1 MAISVERTAKSY
13 LLRSS
18 FNVMSDLLSKLQKSN
33 LIATCPNC
41 QGEFLLSKTI
51 LFDGTKQF
59 PPKAEEKKLTLT
71 EELNEQNQEI
81 KDRLDALKKFKI
93 SVDKTSEARAIST
106 GLGKVMQNV
115 LPYYKDF
122 DSQVSLADCR
132 FIAAQLDIIV
142 FNGASNNHIKNI
154 TFMDAKTGAA
164 KLEKNQ
170 RQIRDAVN
178 DGKVRLELF

>member
-1 MAISVERTAKSY
+1 
-13 LLRSS
+13 
-18 FNVMSDLLSKLQKSN
+18 
-33 LIATCPNC
+33 
-41 QGEFLLSKTI
+41 
-51 LFDGTKQF
+51 
-59 PPKAEEKKLTLT
+59 
-71 EELNEQNQEI
+71 
-81 KDRLDALKKFKI
+81 
-93 SVDKTSEARAIST
+93 
-106 GLGKVMQNV
+106 MQNV

-142 FNGASNNHIKNI
+142 FEGASNNHIKNI

-170 RQIRDAVN
+170 RQIRDVVN

>member
-1 MAISVERTAKSY
+1 MNIIDE
-13 LLRSS
+13 
-18 FNVMSDLLSKLQKSN
+18 LQKPN
-33 LIATCPNC
+33 LIAECPNC
-41 QGEFLLSKTI
+41 HNEFQLSKTI

-59 PPKAEEKKLTLT
+59 PPKAEKKKLTLT

-93 SVDKTSEARAIST
+93 SVDKTSEARALST

-132 FIAAQLDIIV
+132 FLAAQLDIIV
-142 FNGASNNHIKNI
+142 FEGASNNHIKNI
-154 TFMDAKTGAA
+154 TFMDAKTGKAP
-164 KLEKNQ
+164 LQKNQ
-170 RQIRDAVN
+170 KQIRDAIN
-178 DGKVRLELF
+178 DGKVRSELF

>member
-1 MAISVERTAKSY
+1 MTSILEQ
-13 LLRSS
+13 
-18 FNVMSDLLSKLQKSN
+18 LQKSN
-33 LIATCPNC
+33 LIAQCPNC
-41 QGEFLLSKTI
+41 QGEFQLSKTI

-59 PPKAEEKKLTLT
+59 PPKAEKKKLTLT
-71 EELNEQNQEI
+71 EELDEQTQEI

>member
-1 MAISVERTAKSY
+1 MTSILEQ
-13 LLRSS
+13 
-18 FNVMSDLLSKLQKSN
+18 LQKSN
-33 LIATCPNC
+33 LIAQCPNC
-41 QGEFLLSKTI
+41 QGEFQLSKTI

-59 PPKAEEKKLTLT
+59 PPKAEKKKLTLT
-71 EELNEQNQEI
+71 EGLDEQNQEI
-81 KDRLDALKKFKI
+81 KDRLDALKKLKI
-93 SVDKTSEARAIST
+93 SVDKTSEARASST

-142 FNGASNNHIKNI
+142 FEGASNNDIKNI

-164 KLEKNQ
+164 KLDKNQ

>member
-1 MAISVERTAKSY
+1 MNIIDE
-13 LLRSS
+13 
-18 FNVMSDLLSKLQKSN
+18 LQKPN
-33 LIATCPNC
+33 LIAECPNC
-41 QGEFLLSKTI
+41 HDEFQLSKTI

-59 PPKAEEKKLTLT
+59 PPKAEKKKLTLT

-93 SVDKTSEARAIST
+93 SVDKTSEARALST

-132 FIAAQLDIIV
+132 FLAAQLDIIV
-142 FNGASNNHIKNI
+142 FEGASNNHIKNI
-154 TFMDAKTGAA
+154 TFMDAKTGKAPPQ
-164 KLEKNQ
+164 KNQ
-170 RQIRDAVN
+170 KQIRDAVN
-178 DGKVRLELF
+178 DGKVRSELF

>member
-1 MAISVERTAKSY
+1 MASI
-13 LLRSS
+13 L
-18 FNVMSDLLSKLQKSN
+18 DQLQKSN
-33 LIATCPNC
+33 LIAQCPNC
-41 QGEFLLSKTI
+41 GGEFQLSKTI

-59 PPKAEEKKLTLT
+59 PPKAEEKKLSLT

-81 KDRLDALKKFKI
+81 KDRLDALKKLKI

-122 DSQVSLADCR
+122 DNQVSLADCR

-142 FNGASNNHIKNI
+142 FDGASNNHIKNI

-164 KLEKNQ
+164 RLEKKQ

-178 DGKVRLELF
+178 DGKVRSELF

>member
-1 MAISVERTAKSY
+1 MNKILEQLK
-13 LLRSS
+13 
-18 FNVMSDLLSKLQKSN
+18 KSN
-33 LIATCPNC
+33 LTEKCTNC
-41 QGEFLLSKTI
+41 QGEFQLSKTT

-59 PPKAEEKKLTLT
+59 PPKAEKRKLTLT
-71 EELNEQNQEI
+71 EELDEQTQEI
-81 KDRLDALKKFKI
+81 KNRLDALKKFKT
-93 SVDKTSEARAIST
+93 SVDKTSEARALST
-106 GLGKVMQNV
+106 GLGKVMENV

-142 FNGASNNHIKNI
+142 FEGASNNNIKNI

-170 RQIRDAVN
+170 KQIRDAVN
-178 DGKVRLELF
+178 DGKVRSELF

>member
-1 MAISVERTAKSY
+1 M
-13 LLRSS
+13 
-18 FNVMSDLLSKLQKSN
+18 
-33 LIATCPNC
+33 
-41 QGEFLLSKTI
+41 
-51 LFDGTKQF
+51 FDGTKQF

-81 KDRLDALKKFKI
+81 KDRLDALKKLKI

-142 FNGASNNHIKNI
+142 FDGASNNYIKNI

>member
-1 MAISVERTAKSY
+1 M
-13 LLRSS
+13 
-18 FNVMSDLLSKLQKSN
+18 
-33 LIATCPNC
+33 
-41 QGEFLLSKTI
+41 
-51 LFDGTKQF
+51 FDGTKQF
-59 PPKAEEKKLTLT
+59 PPKAEEKKLSLT
-71 EELNEQNQEI
+71 EELNGQNQEI

>member
-1 MAISVERTAKSY
+1 MNIIDE
-13 LLRSS
+13 
-18 FNVMSDLLSKLQKSN
+18 LQKPN
-33 LIATCPNC
+33 LIAECPNC
-41 QGEFLLSKTI
+41 HDEFQLSKTI

-59 PPKAEEKKLTLT
+59 PPKAEKKKLTLA
-71 EELNEQNQEI
+71 EELNEQNQAI

-93 SVDKTSEARAIST
+93 SVDKTSEARALST

-132 FIAAQLDIIV
+132 FLAAQLDIIV
-142 FNGASNNHIKNI
+142 FEGASNNHIKNI

>member
-1 MAISVERTAKSY
+1 M
-13 LLRSS
+13 
-18 FNVMSDLLSKLQKSN
+18 
-33 LIATCPNC
+33 
-41 QGEFLLSKTI
+41 
-51 LFDGTKQF
+51 FDGTKQF

-71 EELNEQNQEI
+71 EELNGQNQEI

-142 FNGASNNHIKNI
+142 FEGASNNHIKNI

-164 KLEKNQ
+164 RLEKNQ

>member
-1 MAISVERTAKSY
+1 MNIIDE
-13 LLRSS
+13 
-18 FNVMSDLLSKLQKSN
+18 LQNPN
-33 LIATCPNC
+33 LIAECPNC
-41 QGEFLLSKTI
+41 HDEFQLSKTI

-59 PPKAEEKKLTLT
+59 PPKAEKKKLTLT
-71 EELNEQNQEI
+71 EELSEQNQKI

-93 SVDKTSEARAIST
+93 SVDKTSEARALST

-132 FIAAQLDIIV
+132 FLAAQLDIIV
-142 FNGASNNHIKNI
+142 FEGASNNHIKNI

>member
-1 MAISVERTAKSY
+1 MNIIDE
-13 LLRSS
+13 
-18 FNVMSDLLSKLQKSN
+18 LQKPN
-33 LIATCPNC
+33 LIAECPNC
-41 QGEFLLSKTI
+41 HDEFQLSKTI

-59 PPKAEEKKLTLT
+59 PPKAEKKKLTLT
-71 EELNEQNQEI
+71 EELDEQTQEI

-93 SVDKTSEARAIST
+93 SVDKTSEARALST

-142 FNGASNNHIKNI
+142 FEGASNNDIKNI

-164 KLEKNQ
+164 KLEKKQ
-170 RQIRDAVN
+170 RQIRDVVN

>member
-1 MAISVERTAKSY
+1 MELNNFHPRQRRKNS
-13 LLRSS
+13 
-18 FNVMSDLLSKLQKSN
+18 
-33 LIATCPNC
+33 
-41 QGEFLLSKTI
+41 
-51 LFDGTKQF
+51 
-59 PPKAEEKKLTLT
+59 TLT
-71 EELNEQNQEI
+71 EELNEQNQKI
-81 KDRLDALKKFKI
+81 KDRLDALKKLKI

>member
-1 MAISVERTAKSY
+1 MNIIDE
-13 LLRSS
+13 
-18 FNVMSDLLSKLQKSN
+18 LQKPN
-33 LIATCPNC
+33 LIAECPNC
-41 QGEFLLSKTI
+41 HDEFQLSKTI

-59 PPKAEEKKLTLT
+59 PPKAEKKKLRLT
-71 EELNEQNQEI
+71 EELSEQNQEI

-93 SVDKTSEARAIST
+93 SVDKTSEARALST

-132 FIAAQLDIIV
+132 FLAAQLDIIV
-142 FNGASNNHIKNI
+142 FEGASNNHIKNI